1 MEKMVMTEKL
11 AEELMNV
18 LACVAI
24 SATGGAIENEDG
36 SFDEQ
41 QMEYAERYAK
51 ETFCDLLEAWEELT
65 GKKWDIKVEDKG
77 E

>member
-1 MEKMVMTEKL
+1 MEKMVMTNKL

-24 SATGGAIENEDG
+24 SAMGGLIENEDG

-51 ETFCDLLEAWEELT
+51 KTYCELLEAWEELT
-65 GKKWDIKVEDKG
+65 GKEWKIRVED
-77 E
+77 EEE